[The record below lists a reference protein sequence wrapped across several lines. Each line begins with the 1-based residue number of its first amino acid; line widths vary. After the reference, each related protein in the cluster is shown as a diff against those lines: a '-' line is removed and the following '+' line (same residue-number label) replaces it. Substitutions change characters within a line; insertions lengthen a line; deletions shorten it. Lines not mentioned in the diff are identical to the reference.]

1 MAKQDNKTFT
11 KAGTDTRMTYIT
23 TAFNGMNALWNIFS
37 GRPKRLIQLIF
48 AAMLFT
54 SVGTINADTLT
65 EIQKRG
71 KVRVGT
77 LYTFPNWGFYDDKRQ
92 PAGFEIEMA
101 RELGKAMGV
110 EIEFV
115 ETTTPNR
122 IPFLDTKKIDLAM
135 NVFSVTPE
143 RALRVAFSRPY
154 AALTAVMFSKKDDGI
169 ANPAALAGKRIAVSK
184 GTGSA
189 ARIRAAAPASAS
201 FLEYDTPAD
210 TFLAVLQGKADAGAE
225 GFDGVAAFIKRN
237 PQFAIKGEPLAPHF
251 MVAVG
256 MRPDD
261 YSLIRWVDTW
271 LLTMENE
278 GKTEQI
284 YQKWFG
290 VKRSNLP
297 K

>member
-1 MAKQDNKTFT
+1 MLAVV
-11 KAGTDTRMTYIT
+11 
-23 TAFNGMNALWNIFS
+23 
-37 GRPKRLIQLIF
+37 
-48 AAMLFT
+48 AAT
-54 SVGTINADTLT
+54 STPSADTLT
-65 EIQKRG
+65 DIQKRG
-71 KVRVGT
+71 KVLVGT
-77 LYTFPNWGFYDDKRQ
+77 LYTFPNWGFYDDRRQ
-92 PAGFEIEMA
+92 PAGFEIDMA
-101 RELGKAMGV
+101 RELAKAMGV

-154 AALTAVMFSKKDDGI
+154 AALTAVMFSKADDGL
-169 ANPAALAGKRIAVSK
+169 ASPAALAGKRIAVSK

-189 ARIRAAAPASAS
+189 ARIRAAAPPSAT
-201 FLEYDTPAD
+201 FLEFDSPAD

-225 GFDGVAAFIKRN
+225 GFDGVATFVKQN
-237 PQFAIKGEPLAPHF
+237 PQFAIKGAPLAPHF

-261 YSLIRWVDTW
+261 HSLIRWVDTW

-278 GKTEQI
+278 GKVETL

-290 VKRSNLP
+290 VKRPNLP